1 MLTVVRIP
9 LHDSSAFVAAGNRIR
24 FLARDLGIQP
34 IRAARLAVAV
44 SELCREASGVGHEAS
59 LALGL
64 SPPPAWGGHA
74 SRAGGMTAV
83 LETTRVDVDVLRLR
97 AFFHALRS
105 LPQPESGLLIEAFY
119 AAERPDFRPDADFQ
133 RREQARLE
141 RYILP
146 TRAELKYRATHDGL
160 TGIYNRIFFQEK
172 IEDEVRR
179 SLRYG
184 TPLSLLMM
192 DIDHFKAIND
202 TYGHQAGDAC
212 LSAVAALI
220 RRLPRQVDTA
230 ARYGGEE
237 FAVILPHT
245 DIDQARHLAER
256 IRQAVK
262 DMRIPFG
269 QHVIRLTVSI
279 GIGCLDRGE
288 GPGPEALIRA
298 ADQALYAAKEGG
310 RNRVCTCG

>member
-1 MLTVVRIP
+1 MLTVTRIP
-9 LHDSSAFVAAGNRIR
+9 LHDSSAFVAAGNRVR
-24 FLARDLGIQP
+24 FLARDLGVQP
-34 IRAARLAVAV
+34 VRAARLAVAV
-44 SELCREASGVGHEAS
+44 SELCREASGSGHEAS
-59 LALGL
+59 LTLGL
-64 SPPPAWGGHA
+64 SRPPTWDGQAVK
-74 SRAGGMTAV
+74 AGGMMIA
-83 LETTRVDVDVLRLR
+83 LKTTRTDVDVLRLR

-105 LPQPESGLLIEAFY
+105 RPLPDSGLCIEAFY
-119 AAERPDFRPDADFQ
+119 AAERPDFCPDADFQ

-184 TPLSLLMM
+184 TPLSLMM
-192 DIDHFKAIND
+192 IDIDHFKAIND

-245 DIDQARHLAER
+245 DIDQASHLAER
-256 IRQAVK
+256 IRQAVEAMSVPCGK
-262 DMRIPFG
+262 
-269 QHVIRLTVSI
+269 HAIRLTISI
-279 GIGCLDRGE
+279 GIGCLE
-288 GPGPEALIRA
+288 AEEAPSPEALIRA

-310 RNRVCTCG
+310 RNCVCTCK